1 MIFVYWA
8 LRIFFHIVYF
18 FKAQKR
24 IYVKEGGVIKHMV
37 CSEIEMRGHKA
48 LVENYLKTKIPA
60 KLFEE
65 LINKWK

>member
-8 LRIFFHIVYF
+8 LIIFHIVYF

-37 CSEIEMRGHKA
+37 CSEIERRGHKA
-48 LVENYLKTKIPA
+48 LVENYLKTKTSA

-65 LINKWK
+65 LIKKWK